1 MTTDPGANS
10 GTNPGASPDI
20 TAAPTP
26 GVPTPGV
33 PSVPPAGR
41 AGRAGRGT
49 IGITLAVLAVVF
61 IAVNLR
67 PGATALGPVL
77 AEVSAS
83 LQINGTVAGVIT
95 ALPGLMFGLVGFV
108 AVSLG
113 RRAGLSLTIALSL
126 IVMVLGLLLRPFAP
140 SIWVFIPFTALALA
154 GMAVGNVLVPAW
166 IKRHGGGRTVA
177 LMTLYS
183 MFLTVG
189 GSAGS
194 GLASPLAEAAGTTL
208 SAGDPTEGWRWSLG
222 FWGLAAVVPLVL
234 WLLVARRTGHDFP
247 GTPPQ
252 DEPDRPLR
260 SSPTAVFLMVLFGVQ
275 SMNAYV
281 QFGWLP
287 QMYRDA
293 GLDAN
298 LAGAL
303 LSVVAALGVVG
314 GLVMPTVIDRSRTLA
329 PWMIGFGIATAGG
342 WAGMLLAPA
351 AGGLW
356 WAVLLGL
363 GGFAFPTAI
372 ALIPA
377 RSRQP
382 HVTARLSGFVQPYGY
397 IVAAVGPMTVGLIH
411 AATGNW
417 TLVLILLACSG
428 LVMALA
434 GLRVSA
440 RVYVDDEITVQRG

>member
-1 MTTDPGANS
+1 MTTDPR
-10 GTNPGASPDI
+10 TASDPADS
-20 TAAPTP
+20 AP
-26 GVPTPGV
+26 
-33 PSVPPAGR
+33 R
-41 AGRAGRGT
+41 ARAGT
-49 IGITLAVLAVVF
+49 IGFGLAVAAVVL
-61 IAVNLR
+61 IAFSLR
-67 PGATALGPVL
+67 PGATVLGPVL
-77 AEVSAS
+77 AELSAS
-83 LQINGTVAGVIT
+83 LGIDGSVAGILT
-95 ALPGLMFGLVGFV
+95 ALPGLLFGLVGFV

-113 RRAGLSLTIALSL
+113 RRAGLSLTVALSL
-126 IVMVLGLLLRPFAP
+126 VIVVLGLLLRPLAP
-140 SIWVFIPFTALALA
+140 SIWVFVPLTALALA

-166 IKRHGGGRTVA
+166 IKRHGGPSTVA

-194 GLASPLAEAAGTTL
+194 GLAAPLAEAAGSTV
-208 SAGDPTEGWRWSLG
+208 AGPAGGWRWSLG

-234 WLLVARRTGHDFP
+234 WLVVARRTGHDFP

-252 DEPDRPLR
+252 AQPDRPLR
-260 SSPTAVFLMVLFGVQ
+260 SSPTAVFLMVLFGMQ

-293 GLDAN
+293 GLEPT
-298 LAGAL
+298 LAGGL
-303 LSVVAALGVVG
+303 LSVVAALGVIG
-314 GLVMPTVIDRSRTLA
+314 GLVMPTVIDRSRSLA
-329 PWMIGFGIATAGG
+329 PWMIGFGAMTVAG
-342 WAGMLLAPA
+342 WTGMLLAPA
-351 AGGLW
+351 EAGLL

-377 RSRQP
+377 RSRSP

-397 IVAAVGPMTVGLIH
+397 LVAAIGPLAVGLIH
-411 AATGNW
+411 AATGSW

-428 LVMALA
+428 VLMALA
-434 GLRVSA
+434 GLRVSG
-440 RVYVDDEITVQRG
+440 RVFVDDEIAARQ

>member
-1 MTTDPGANS
+1 MTTDPGAAPDS
-10 GTNPGASPDI
+10 AASTPPGGSSDASSRG
-20 TAAPTP
+20 AALGPR
-26 GVPTPGV
+26 
-33 PSVPPAGR
+33 AR
-41 AGRAGRGT
+41 AGTVGFG
-49 IGITLAVLAVVF
+49 LAVAAVIF
-61 IAVNLR
+61 IAFCLR

-77 AEVSAS
+77 AEISTSLGIDGSA
-83 LQINGTVAGVIT
+83 AGIIT
-95 ALPGLMFGLVGFV
+95 ALPGLLFGLVGFV
-108 AVSLG
+108 AVSIG
-113 RRAGLSLTIALSL
+113 RRAGLSLSIALSL
-126 IVMVLGLLLRPFAP
+126 IIVVLGLLLRPVAP
-140 SIWVFIPFTALALA
+140 SIGVFVPLTALALA

-166 IKRHGGGRTVA
+166 IKRHGGARTVA

-194 GLASPLAEAAGTTL
+194 GLAAPLAEVAGTTV
-208 SAGDPTEGWRWSLG
+208 SSPADGWRWSLG
-222 FWGLAAVVPLVL
+222 FWGLVAAVPLIL

-247 GTPPQ
+247 GAPPQ
-252 DEPDRPLR
+252 AQPDRPLR

-293 GLDAN
+293 GLEPT
-298 LAGAL
+298 LAGGL

-329 PWMIGFGIATAGG
+329 PWMIGFGAMTAAG
-342 WAGMLLAPA
+342 WVGMLLAPA
-351 AGGLW
+351 EAGLLW
-356 WAVLLGL
+356 AILLGL

-377 RSRQP
+377 RSRSP

-397 IVAAVGPMTVGLIH
+397 IVAALGPFAVGLIH
-411 AATGNW
+411 GATGSW

-428 LVMALA
+428 VLMALA
-434 GLRVSA
+434 GLRVSG
-440 RVYVDDEITVQRG
+440 RVFVDDEIAAR

>member
-1 MTTDPGANS
+1 MTTDPR
-10 GTNPGASPDI
+10 TASDPADS
-20 TAAPTP
+20 AP
-26 GVPTPGV
+26 
-33 PSVPPAGR
+33 R
-41 AGRAGRGT
+41 ARAGT
-49 IGITLAVLAVVF
+49 IGFGLAVAAVVL
-61 IAVNLR
+61 IAFSLR
-67 PGATALGPVL
+67 PGATVLGPVL
-77 AEVSAS
+77 AELSAS
-83 LQINGTVAGVIT
+83 LGIDGSVAGILT
-95 ALPGLMFGLVGFV
+95 ALPGLLFGLVGFV

-113 RRAGLSLTIALSL
+113 RRAGLSLTVALSL
-126 IVMVLGLLLRPFAP
+126 VIVVLGLLLRPLAP
-140 SIWVFIPFTALALA
+140 SIWVFVPLTALALA

-166 IKRHGGGRTVA
+166 IKRHGGPSTVA

-194 GLASPLAEAAGTTL
+194 GLAAPLAEAAGSTV
-208 SAGDPTEGWRWSLG
+208 AGPADGWRWSLG

-234 WLLVARRTGHDFP
+234 WLVVARRTGHDFP

-252 DEPDRPLR
+252 AQPDRPLR
-260 SSPTAVFLMVLFGVQ
+260 SSPTAVFLMVLFGMQ

-293 GLDAN
+293 GLEPT
-298 LAGAL
+298 LAGGL
-303 LSVVAALGVVG
+303 LSVVAALGVIG
-314 GLVMPTVIDRSRTLA
+314 GLVMPTVIDRSRSLA
-329 PWMIGFGIATAGG
+329 PWMIGFGAMTVAG
-342 WAGMLLAPA
+342 WTGMLLAPA
-351 AGGLW
+351 EAGLL

-377 RSRQP
+377 RSRSP

-397 IVAAVGPMTVGLIH
+397 LVAAIGPLAVGLIH
-411 AATGNW
+411 AATGSW

-428 LVMALA
+428 VLMALA
-434 GLRVSA
+434 GLRVSG
-440 RVYVDDEITVQRG
+440 RVFVDDEIAARQ